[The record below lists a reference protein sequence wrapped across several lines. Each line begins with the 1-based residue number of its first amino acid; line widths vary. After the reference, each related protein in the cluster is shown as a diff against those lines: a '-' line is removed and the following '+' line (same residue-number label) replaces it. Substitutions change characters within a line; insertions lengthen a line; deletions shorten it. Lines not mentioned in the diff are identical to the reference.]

1 MSYVD
6 LLVKLKHDVKSDII
20 PKHEKATIFSLIE
33 RLEAL
38 LWKYS
43 Y

>member
-6 LLVKLKHDVKSDII
+6 LLIKLRNDVESDII
-20 PKHEKATIFSLIE
+20 PKHEKAKILAYIE

-43 Y
+43 D